1 MIRSM
6 TAFARSTGQGEW
18 GTAVWEIKSVN
29 HRFLELNLRLPES
42 LRELE
47 VPLREAARKKL
58 ERGKLDCQLRF
69 QPGLTAN
76 AKFNLNEKLVQQLA
90 ETVEQVDKLFPKQ
103 LQVHAM
109 NILSWPGVL
118 EVQDIGMDEA
128 KKAIMALFD
137 ETVDGLNDVRSREGG
152 AIQLLIENRLKNI
165 LTEIETVKEHVPML
179 VQRQREK
186 LLTRFEELNI
196 KLDKERLEQE
206 VVLLAQKLDIA
217 EEIDRLTV
225 HVNELQRILKK
236 GGAVGRR
243 IDFLLQELNR
253 EANTIAS
260 KSVDIKNTQVA
271 VELKVLVEQIR
282 EQIQNLE

>member
-6 TAFARSTGQGEW
+6 TAFARTTGHGDW
-18 GTAVWEIKSVN
+18 GTASWEIKSVN
-29 HRFLELNLRLPES
+29 HRFLELNMRLPES

-47 VPLREAARKKL
+47 VPLREMARKKL

-90 ETVEQVDKLFPKQ
+90 ETVGQVEHLFPKQ

-118 EVQDIGMDEA
+118 EVQDMEMGEA
-128 KKAIMALFD
+128 KEAVMGLFA
-137 ETVDGLNDVRSREGG
+137 ETVDGLNSVRAREGG
-152 AIQLLIENRLKNI
+152 AIQSVIEDRLDRI
-165 LTEIETVKEHVPML
+165 LTEVETVKKHVPSL
-179 VQRQREK
+179 IQRQREK
-186 LLTRFEELNI
+186 LLARFDELNI

-225 HVNELQRILKK
+225 HINELRRILKK

-260 KSVDIKNTQVA
+260 KSVDIENTQVA